1 MIDIHLIGNI
11 LIAAGIMFIVFGLVS
26 YFGRGDTEAEALLRA
41 YLAAIQEA
49 A

>member
-26 YFGRGDTEAEALLRA
+26 YIVGRR
-41 YLAAIQEA
+41 I
-49 A
+49 